1 MTGEA
6 LAPLSLWRYIAAM
19 PSLFLVMIGGAAGA
33 GLRWE
38 FGRLA
43 LARLG
48 PGFPWGTLG
57 VNLIGGLLMGILAG
71 TLIGQGSPDRP
82 LWLLLAVGL
91 LGGFTTFSAFSF
103 DLFAMVER
111 GRLGTA
117 ALYAGASVLGSLLL
131 LAFGWWAARSVA

>member
-1 MTGEA
+1 MRN
-6 LAPLSLWRYIAAM
+6 LL
-19 PSLFLVMIGGAAGA
+19 LVMIGGAAGA

-38 FGRLA
+38 LGRLT
-43 LARLG
+43 LRQLG

-57 VNLIGGLLMGILAG
+57 VNLIGGLLMGALAG
-71 TLIGQGSPDRP
+71 AMMRQGTLDRP

-103 DLFAMVER
+103 DLFAMLER

-117 ALYAGASVLGSLLL
+117 AIYVCVSVLGALLL
-131 LAFGWWAARSVA
+131 FALGWWAARATAA

>member
-1 MTGEA
+1 
-6 LAPLSLWRYIAAM
+6 M

-43 LARLG
+43 LRQLG

-71 TLIGQGSPDRP
+71 AMTGQGSVDRP
-82 LWLLLAVGL
+82 LWLLVAVGL

-103 DLFAMVER
+103 DLFAMLER
-111 GRLGTA
+111 GRPGA
-117 ALYAGASVLGSLLL
+117 AVVYAGASVLGSLAL
-131 LAFGWWAARSVA
+131 LAFGWWAARAAAA

>member
-1 MTGEA
+1 
-6 LAPLSLWRYIAAM
+6 M

-38 FGRLA
+38 IGRLA
-43 LARLG
+43 LAHSG

-71 TLIGQGSPDRP
+71 VMMGHVSDDRP
-82 LWLLLAVGL
+82 IWLLLAVGL

-103 DLFAMVER
+103 DLFAMLER
-111 GRLGTA
+111 GRFGTA
-117 ALYAGASVLGSLLL
+117 AAYALASVLGSLLL
-131 LAFGWWAARSVA
+131 LAFGWWAARAAA

>member
-1 MTGEA
+1 
-6 LAPLSLWRYIAAM
+6 M

-43 LARLG
+43 LVRLG
-48 PGFPWGTLG
+48 PGFPWGTLS

-71 TLIGQGSPDRP
+71 IMMGQGSAERP

-103 DLFAMVER
+103 DLFAMIER

-117 ALYAGASVLGSLLL
+117 AAYALVSVLGSLLL
-131 LAFGWWAARSVA
+131 LACGWWAARAGA

>member
-1 MTGEA
+1 
-6 LAPLSLWRYIAAM
+6 M
-19 PSLFLVMIGGAAGA
+19 PNLLLVMIGGAAGA

-71 TLIGQGSPDRP
+71 AMMGRGSADRS

-103 DLFAMVER
+103 DLFAMLER

-117 ALYAGASVLGSLLL
+117 SLYVGASVLGSLVL
-131 LAFGWWAARSVA
+131 LALGWWAARATA

>member
-1 MTGEA
+1 MRN
-6 LAPLSLWRYIAAM
+6 LL
-19 PSLFLVMIGGAAGA
+19 LVMIGGAAGA

-43 LARLG
+43 LRQLG

-57 VNLIGGLLMGILAG
+57 VNLIGGLLMGLLAG
-71 TLIGQGSPDRP
+71 AMMAQGTVDRP

-103 DLFAMVER
+103 DVFAMLER
-111 GRLGTA
+111 GRFGGA
-117 ALYAGASVLGSLLL
+117 ALYVGASVLGSLLL
-131 LAFGWWAARSVA
+131 LALGWWAARAAAA

>member
-1 MTGEA
+1 
-6 LAPLSLWRYIAAM
+6 LLCRYIAAM
-19 PSLFLVMIGGAAGA
+19 PSLLLVMIGGAAGA

-57 VNLIGGLLMGILAG
+57 VNLVGGLLMGILAG
-71 TLIGQGSPDRP
+71 TMMGHGSVDRP

-91 LGGFTTFSAFSF
+91 LGGFTTFSAFSL
-103 DLFAMVER
+103 DVFAMIER
-111 GRLGTA
+111 GRLGA
-117 ALYAGASVLGSLLL
+117 AGLYMAASVLGSLLL
-131 LAFGWWAARSVA
+131 LVCGWWAGRAAA

>member
-1 MTGEA
+1 MRN
-6 LAPLSLWRYIAAM
+6 LL
-19 PSLFLVMIGGAAGA
+19 LVMIGGAAGA

-43 LARLG
+43 MRQLG

-57 VNLIGGLLMGILAG
+57 VNLIGGLLMGLLAG
-71 TLIGQGSPDRP
+71 ATIGEGAIERP

-103 DLFAMVER
+103 DVFAMLER
-111 GRLGTA
+111 GRSGVA
-117 ALYAGASVLGSLLL
+117 AGYAAASVLGSLLL
-131 LAFGWWAARSVA
+131 FALGWWAARALAA

>member
-1 MTGEA
+1 
-6 LAPLSLWRYIAAM
+6 M
-19 PSLFLVMIGGAAGA
+19 PNLLLVMIGGAAGA

-43 LARLG
+43 LIRLG

-71 TLIGQGSPDRP
+71 TMTGAGHVDRP

-91 LGGFTTFSAFSF
+91 LGGFTTFSAFSL
-103 DLFAMVER
+103 DLFAMLER
-111 GRLGTA
+111 GRPATA
-117 ALYAGASVLGSLLL
+117 ALYVGASVVGSLLL
-131 LAFGWWAARSVA
+131 LALGWWTARAVA

>member
-1 MTGEA
+1 
-6 LAPLSLWRYIAAM
+6 M
-19 PSLFLVMIGGAAGA
+19 PSLLLVMIGGAVGA

-43 LARLG
+43 LSHLG
-48 PGFPWGTLG
+48 PDFPWGTLG

-71 TLIGQGSPDRP
+71 AMLGQGSADRP

-103 DLFAMVER
+103 DLFAMLER

-117 ALYAGASVLGSLLL
+117 AAYALVSVLGSLLF
-131 LAFGWWAARSVA
+131 LAFGWWAARAAA